1 MDFLRLWVRVF
12 QSEISRP
19 SDVSEDTSE
28 RPMATLNL
36 TMGITSNFADTN
48 KNMISMTGP
57 FTKELNPYNTAN
69 FTTTPNYEL
78 KTVKPGL
85 MDTGNLSLTDILQ
98 YQVVFDEAVTTEE

>member
-1 MDFLRLWVRVF
+1 
-12 QSEISRP
+12 
-19 SDVSEDTSE
+19 
-28 RPMATLNL
+28 MATLNL

-78 KTVKPGL
+78 KTKSLRTGL

-98 YQVVFDEAVTTEE
+98 YQVVFDDAVTTEE